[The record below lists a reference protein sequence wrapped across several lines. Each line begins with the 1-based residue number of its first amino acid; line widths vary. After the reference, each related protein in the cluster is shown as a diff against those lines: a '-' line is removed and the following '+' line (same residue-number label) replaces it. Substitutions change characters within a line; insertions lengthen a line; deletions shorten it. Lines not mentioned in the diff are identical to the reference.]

1 VKAIQFG
8 VHPPILL
15 EDAVMK
21 QKLGI
26 YFGEFFG
33 TFLLVFFGISAV
45 AVSILF
51 DAISGIVQISIVWG
65 IGVTL
70 AIYATRHL
78 SCAHLNPAVSLG
90 MVVAGRMH
98 PRLLIPYWVSQLCGA
113 IAAGACVLLV
123 FHTAISSY
131 ETTHTIVRGT
141 LASVKTAML
150 FGEYF
155 PNPGFP
161 LNWFAVSKT
170 TAMFVEGL
178 ATFILMTMIFL
189 LTEGCNVGRPGEVL
203 APIFVGA
210 TVAALIAV
218 TAPLTQTGI
227 NPARDFGPRLV
238 AYFAGW
244 GKIAIPGP
252 QSGFFWVYIVAP
264 LIGGVVAAG
273 FFRFILAPLMIAKN
287 LALGCDCD
295 NGGDGFYNQ
304 SGANGMHS
312 LQELGEHE

>member
-1 VKAIQFG
+1 VKTIQMG
-8 VHPPILL
+8 ARPAMLL
-15 EDAVMK
+15 GEPVMK
-21 QKLGI
+21 QRLGI

-45 AVSILF
+45 AVSVLF
-51 DAISGIVQISIVWG
+51 NAISSIVQISIVWG

-90 MVVAGRMH
+90 MVLAGRMQ

-113 IAAGACVLLV
+113 LAAGACLLLV

-131 ETTHTIVRGT
+131 ETTHMIVRGT

-155 PNPGFP
+155 PNPGFSLP
-161 LNWFAVSKT
+161 WFEVSKA

-178 ATFILMTMIFL
+178 GTFLLVTMIFL

-203 APIFVGA
+203 APIFIGA
-210 TVAALIAV
+210 TVSALIAV

-252 QSGFFWVYIVAP
+252 QNGFFWVYIVAP
-264 LIGGVVAAG
+264 LIGGSAAAG
-273 FFRFILAPLMIAKN
+273 FFRFILAPLMVAKN
-287 LALGCDCD
+287 PGAVDGCELC
-295 NGGDGFYNQ
+295 GGSADRQ
-304 SGANGMHS
+304 PEAN
-312 LQELGEHE
+312 

>member
-1 VKAIQFG
+1 MRV
-8 VHPPILL
+8 VV
-15 EDAVMK
+15 DSVMK
-21 QKLGI
+21 QRLGI

-45 AVSILF
+45 AVSVLF
-51 DAISGIVQISIVWG
+51 DAISGIVQISLVWG

-90 MVVAGRMH
+90 MVLAGRMQ
-98 PRLLIPYWVSQLCGA
+98 PRLLIPYWVSQLGGA
-113 IAAGACVLLV
+113 LAAGACSLLV
-123 FHTAISSY
+123 FHTPISSF
-131 ETTHTIVRGT
+131 ETTHAIVRGT

-155 PNPGFP
+155 PNPGFS
-161 LNWFAVSKT
+161 LSWFEVSKA

-178 ATFILMTMIFL
+178 GTFILVTMIFL

-203 APIFVGA
+203 APIFIGA
-210 TVAALIAV
+210 TVSALIAV

-238 AYFAGW
+238 AYIAGW

-264 LIGGVVAAG
+264 LIGGSSAAG
-273 FFRFILAPLMIAKN
+273 FFRWILSPLMTAKKDGLVDKCELCDDS
-287 LALGCDCD
+287 LAHPAEK
-295 NGGDGFYNQ
+295 N
-304 SGANGMHS
+304 
-312 LQELGEHE
+312 